1 LKLRTV
7 INIIRRPANEFGSA
21 VLRLI
26 IAAVGVAAFLAGAS
40 GTPCRAWAGAEASYF
55 TTRSVL
61 ASFFPASEKVTYET
75 VALTPALKE
84 HLARRLGYLPEASR
98 YTIFIATTR
107 GTVDGY
113 AVIDDQLGEH
123 QPITFATKF
132 SPRAV
137 VERVEIVAYREPRGD
152 EVRDARFRAQFIGK
166 TARDPLRLNHD
177 VDAITGATISS
188 AAAAVAVR
196 RAAILVDEIMVA
208 RTASAAAPAVV
219 RHTAVR

>member
-7 INIIRRPANEFGSA
+7 INITRQVPHRAVAAVLSA
-21 VLRLI
+21 V
-26 IAAVGVAAFLAGAS
+26 VVAAFLTGAAGTS
-40 GTPCRAWAGAEASYF
+40 SKAWAGAEASYF

-61 ASFFPASEKVTYET
+61 ASFFPDSEKVTYET
-75 VALTPALKE
+75 VTLTAALRD
-84 HLARRLGYLPEASR
+84 HVARRLGYMPEASS

-107 GTVDGY
+107 GRVDGY
-113 AVIDDQLGEH
+113 ALIDDQLGEH

-152 EVRDARFRAQFIGK
+152 EVRDARFRAQFVGK

-177 VDAITGATISS
+177 IDAITGATISS
-188 AAAAVAVR
+188 AAAAVAIR
-196 RAAILVDEIMVA
+196 RGAILVDEIMVA
-208 RTASAAAPAVV
+208 RAAGATVPSVV
-219 RHTAVR
+219 RHTAAR